1 MLKLENVR
9 KQYPN
14 FQLDCSLEVKDGC
27 VTCLIGQ
34 NGAGKTTTFKSIL
47 NLIYPEGGRIV
58 LFGKDVRQM
67 TPQDKAQVGVVLSES
82 GFYDGL
88 NPRQISKVMGKM
100 YENFS
105 EQEFLEF
112 CRRFELPLDKKIRD
126 YSTGMRVKLKVL
138 CAFAH
143 HPKFL
148 ILDEPTAGLDVVA
161 REEILDML
169 REYMEEGEQSI
180 LISSHISSDLEGFC
194 DDLYLIQEGKIV
206 LHEETDV
213 LLSEY
218 ALLKVSEE
226 QYRDLEKQYLLY
238 RKKENYGYSCL
249 TREKQFYL
257 ENYPKIVVEAGSVD
271 KVMMMV
277 VKGERI

>member
-27 VTCLIGQ
+27 VTGLIGQ

-194 DDLYLIQEGKIV
+194 DDLYLIQDGKIV

-226 QYRDLEKQYLLY
+226 QYRDLVKQYLLY